1 VNKSLIAIGVL
12 VAAVFGGYQ
21 WLSNVTIDV
30 NPASIAKNMTYE
42 EKVKM
47 CDALTQEGSDLD
59 GYTAFDMC
67 MEGMNLASQ
76 GIQNPV
82 IPDLAQPPYTD
93 NTTSGYSDNESIAP
107 DMGDAQNDS
116 VNSGESNDQNEA
128 VVSGESVAT
137 TSFVQGLSSWSSS
150 GFQSMMDNSYTDS
163 PAWKY
168 AYHLFNGRLSQR
180 QAGGSDGSPLKMTS
194 EGTGYR
200 VCFTSSCEMLFDRFQ
215 TQSGMLYSFSVN
227 GVDLSNA
234 IVANSDDSSYVCG
247 SSGACASLR
256 SLSWFGG
263 TAYATIEVKVN
274 NSSAGKAV
282 KAAVRLITTSGQ
294 NLSLTSGTT
303 PHATI
308 NTNAHYSVGFKNST
322 SPWGGEVRVKL
333 KTSLGTDTL
342 ILPVS

>member
-1 VNKSLIAIGVL
+1 MNKSLIAIGVL
-12 VAAVFGGYQ
+12 IAALFGGYQ
-21 WLSNVTIDV
+21 WLSHLTIDV

-67 MEGMNLASQ
+67 MDGMNLADQ

-82 IPDLAQPPYTD
+82 IPDIAQPPYTQD
-93 NTTSGYSDNESIAP
+93 TTSSYSDNETTAP
-107 DMGDAQNDS
+107 DMGDEQNDA
-116 VNSGESNDQNEA
+116 VATDESE
-128 VVSGESVAT
+128 AT
-137 TSFVQGLSSWSSS
+137 TSFVQGLSSWSSA
-150 GFQSMMDNSYTDS
+150 GFQSMMDSSYADS

-180 QAGGSDGSPLKMTS
+180 QSGGNDGSPLKMTQ

-200 VCFTSSCEMLFDRFQ
+200 ICFTSSCEMLFDGFQ
-215 TQSGMLYSFSVN
+215 TQSGLLYSFNVN
-227 GVDLSNA
+227 GTNLSNA
-234 IVANSDDSSYVCG
+234 IVANSNDSSYVCG
-247 SSGACASLR
+247 SSGVCASLR

-263 TAYATIEVKVN
+263 TAYATVEVKVN
-274 NSSAGKAV
+274 NSSAGKVV
-282 KAAVRLITTSGQ
+282 KAAVRLITPSGQ

-303 PHATI
+303 PNAT
-308 NTNAHYSVGFKNST
+308 TSSNAHYSVGFKNST

-333 KTSLGTDTL
+333 KSSVGTETL
-342 ILPVS
+342 VLPVS

>member
-1 VNKSLIAIGVL
+1 VNKSLIALGVL
-12 VAAVFGGYQ
+12 VAAIFGVYQ
-21 WLSNVTIDV
+21 WLSNLTIDV

-67 MEGMNLASQ
+67 MEGMDLASQ

-82 IPDLAQPPYTD
+82 IPDLAQPPYTED
-93 NTTSGYSDNESIAP
+93 TTSGYSDNESIAP
-107 DMGDAQNDS
+107 DMGDEQNDT
-116 VNSGESNDQNEA
+116 
-128 VVSGESVAT
+128 VVSDESVAT

-200 VCFTSSCEMLFDRFQ
+200 ICFTSSCEMLFDRFQ
-215 TQSGMLYSFSVN
+215 TQSGLLYSFSVN
-227 GVDLSNA
+227 SVDLSNA
-234 IVANSDDSSYVCG
+234 IVANSDDSSYICG

-263 TAYATIEVKVN
+263 TAYATIEVKVS
-274 NSSAGKAV
+274 NSSAGRAV
-282 KAAVRLITTSGQ
+282 KAAVRLITPSGQ

-303 PHATI
+303 PDATI
-308 NTNAHYSVGFKNST
+308 GTNAHYSVGFKNST

-333 KTSLGTDTL
+333 KTSLGTETL